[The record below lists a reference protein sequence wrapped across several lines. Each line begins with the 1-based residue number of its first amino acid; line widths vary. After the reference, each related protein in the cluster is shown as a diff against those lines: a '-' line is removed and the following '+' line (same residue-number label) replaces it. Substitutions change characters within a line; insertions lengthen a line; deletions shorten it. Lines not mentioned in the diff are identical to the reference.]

1 MLAKCLLSISPRRQ
15 HRVGDAEVCYVVV
28 DNSDKPS
35 GAVHK
40 AVDKILP
47 AGSRYVVCPK
57 PGLANARNAAI
68 AHALAMDASWIAFI
82 DDDEEAADD
91 WLFSLYWS
99 ARRYNADACHGVV
112 RYRFPSDAPAW
123 RRRNP
128 WGDWADHDG
137 AELSSA
143 GTGNVIF
150 RADIV
155 RRARLSF
162 CPSLN
167 GMGGED
173 GKFFRTYHD
182 LGGKIVFSSAPRVV
196 ENVPWSRITV
206 RGFARKS
213 HRNGALTVE
222 NARIGGHSPPWRVKA
237 SPSCR
242 RALTTSPS
250 PRALSV
256 ECSECSRTIT
266 QQRTAT
272 NRSKLIGDC
281 NASSTYMRADGPA
294 IGVSIRRQ

>member
-213 HRNGALTVE
+213 HRNGALKVE
-222 NARIGGHSPPWRVKA
+222 NARIGGHYRARRFVRKA
-237 SPSCR
+237 IS
-242 RALTTSPS
+242 RALTGVGRTMLAPFA
-250 PRALSV
+250 ALAGKGLAVLSSGV
-256 ECSECSRTIT
+256 NDLAESAGIVRGMLGMFPNYY
-266 QQRTAT
+266 AT
-272 NRSKLIGDC
+272 
-281 NASSTYMRADGPA
+281 TDGH
-294 IGVSIRRQ
+294 